1 MCKVQLDETKYYIFG
16 RFFFL
21 RAFFRAFL
29 STVKWSEAFDLF
41 ELHEFGF
48 QLFQCSYITM
58 LCVWN
63 DRDLQRYGNVFIY
76 FLSFRLPYSKLGS
89 DAPRYKQ
96 VKNLLKS
103 QSALSKLLQ
112 GCLIQVPLPYSN
124 SDASGASKEM
134 ALYNTSRFYY
144 CSIVLVGIPHTFFF
158 SKVYKSY
165 VPNVLQILARGGD
178 RFYSRGKEG
187 RQQLELS
194 L

>member
-1 MCKVQLDETKYYIFG
+1 M
-16 RFFFL
+16 
-21 RAFFRAFL
+21 
-29 STVKWSEAFDLF
+29 KWSIWSVWVTWIWIPTFSVFLYHHAVCLKWPRPLKIWQCIYLF
-41 ELHEFGF
+41 PVI
-48 QLFQCSYITM
+48 ST
-58 LCVWN
+58 N
-63 DRDLQRYGNVFIY
+63 
-76 FLSFRLPYSKLGS
+76 SKLGS